1 MRKSRLSSCSM
12 LLVEISTYN
21 ISLEVCFCLCKF
33 DKDLINVLVCTLFVI
48 RWSVIARHLPKRT
61 DNEVKNYWN
70 THLKK
75 RLIDDG
81 IDPVTHKPL
90 ASSNPSPAEPK
101 KFDSQEESNPDEH
114 SSTTP
119 VSLPLSSSFNSTKP
133 EISSDETLIESDF
146 FSCKKRFERS
156 SSTSRLLNKVAARGA
171 SIGKI
176 LSTSIEGT
184 LRSPTPSSCLPNSFP
199 QSSEPMIDNKEDLG
213 TRIDLSIQDYDFP
226 QFLEQFINDDNE
238 AENIGGPTKISLCQM
253 SHQHSLM
260 KTV

>member
-1 MRKSRLSSCSM
+1 M
-12 LLVEISTYN
+12 YP
-21 ISLEVCFCLCKF
+21 FF
-33 DKDLINVLVCTLFVI
+33 I

-81 IDPVTHKPL
+81 IDPVTHKPI
-90 ASSNPSPAEPK
+90 ASSNPSPVEPK
-101 KFDSQEESNPDEH
+101 KFDPQEESNPDEH
-114 SSTTP
+114 SSQWSSTTP

-176 LSTSIEGT
+176 VSTSIEGT
-184 LRSPTPSSCLPNSFP
+184 LRSPTSSSCLPNSFP

-213 TRIDLSIQDYDFP
+213 TSIDLSIQDYDFP

-238 AENIGGPTKISLCQM
+238 AENIGGSNQDLLVSDVSSTFVDEDSIIGDITSWSTYLLDHPNFMYETEQDSDDKNFL
-253 SHQHSLM
+253 
-260 KTV
+260 